1 MKQKRVAKIERI
13 TKETKIKLE
22 LNLDGSGKSEI
33 NTGIGFL
40 DHMLNLWAF
49 HGLFDLKLTCSGDL
63 EIDAHHSTED
73 IGLALGSALAEAVG
87 EKKGIFRYGHSYVPM
102 DEALIRAALD
112 LSGRPEFVFS
122 GEFTQPSIG
131 QLDTQMINHFFKSLA
146 ISSKMT
152 LHLSIL
158 YGINDHHKCEG
169 MFKSMA
175 RALVWL
181 LSQIHDVQKW
191 FLQKEV
197 SDRHERNHR
206 LQSWKSAQSE
216 KRTGFLWC
224 GKSARFSCR

>member
-1 MKQKRVAKIERI
+1 
-13 TKETKIKLE
+13 
-22 LNLDGSGKSEI
+22 
-33 NTGIGFL
+33 
-40 DHMLNLWAF
+40 MLNLWAF

-63 EIDAHHSTED
+63 EIDTHHSTED

-158 YGINDHHKCEG
+158 HGINDHHKCEG
-169 MFKSMA
+169 MFKSVG
-175 RALVWL
+175 RALRAAVEL
-181 LSQIHDVQKW
+181 DLRRKDV
-191 FLQKEV
+191 V
-197 SDRHERNHR
+197 STKGT
-206 LQSWKSAQSE
+206 L
-216 KRTGFLWC
+216 
-224 GKSARFSCR
+224 

>member
-1 MKQKRVAKIERI
+1 MKQKRVAKIERK

-22 LNLDGSGKSEI
+22 LNLDGTGKSEI
-33 NTGIGFL
+33 DTGIGFL

-49 HGLFDLKLTCSGDL
+49 HGLFDLNLSCCGDL

-112 LSGRPEFVFS
+112 LSGRPEFVFL

-131 QLDTQMINHFFKSLA
+131 HLDTQMINNFIKSLA

-175 RALVWL
+175 RALRMAVE
-181 LSQIHDVQKW
+181 SDPRRT
-191 FLQKEV
+191 EV
-197 SDRHERNHR
+197 VSTKGS
-206 LQSWKSAQSE
+206 L
-216 KRTGFLWC
+216 
-224 GKSARFSCR
+224 